1 MFNEETY
8 LEMKKTR
15 KAIIEMCMFLYRE
28 NTTGDDG
35 LTVIEERMV
44 ELLRKYDDIVYD
56 YIMKKE

>member
-1 MFNEETY
+1 
-8 LEMKKTR
+8 
-15 KAIIEMCMFLYRE
+15 MFLYRE

-35 LTVIEERMV
+35 LTAIEERMV